1 MQKNWVGNM
10 SSCHPKRLAETS
22 IRTQFPVDENICP
35 EDNPL
40 KLSCRSNVVV
50 LAKKGASKPMRFLN
64 RLGLL
69 LVFTLTL
76 GLFCST
82 FVESISLEDDT
93 SNDFVTSTP
102 AQNLESVQAVRQATN
117 PPRAE
122 APKVTFSSL
131 FVLCCTQPALPSGL
145 DLLRLLSVQRK

>member
-1 MQKNWVGNM
+1 M
-10 SSCHPKRLAETS
+10 SSHYPKRLAETA
-22 IRTQFPVDENICP
+22 IRTQFHVDQNICP
-35 EDNPL
+35 KDNPL

-69 LVFTLTL
+69 WVLTLTL
-76 GLFCST
+76 GLFCSA
-82 FVESISLEDDT
+82 FAELISLEDDT

-102 AQNLESVQAVRQATN
+102 AQNLQSVQTVRQEAN

-131 FVLCCTQPALPSGL
+131 FVICCTQPALPSGL
-145 DLLRLLSVQRK
+145 DLLRLLSIQRK